1 MRERVVNVPNAITLL
16 RLLAAPVVVWLVLH
30 AQWQAACWVF
40 LVAALSDGLDGYLAR
55 RLGQTTAFGAGL
67 DALTDKALGL
77 GTLVTLTRMDTIP
90 LWVTLAILLRDT
102 VIVLGAFRYQRRM
115 GHLEI
120 QPTGLG
126 KIHTFVEFALLVLV
140 LADMAKIIRLGIWQ
154 WPLFALV
161 FAVAVI
167 SGIQYVWIW
176 SGKARRA
183 HRTTTR

>member
-1 MRERVVNVPNAITLL
+1 MSERIVNVPNAITLL
-16 RLLAAPVVVWLVLH
+16 RLLAAPAVVWLVLH

-55 RLGQTTAFGAGL
+55 RLGQTTA
-67 DALTDKALGL
+67 DKALGL

-102 VIVLGAFRYQRRM
+102 VIVLGAFRYQHRM

-126 KIHTFVEFALLVLV
+126 KTHTFVEFALLVLV

-154 WPLFALV
+154 WPLFAGV
-161 FAVAVI
+161 FAIAVI

-176 SGKARRA
+176 SGKARREEP
-183 HRTTTR
+183 RPTR